1 MKIKERRVEC
11 RAEQRVESGEQ
22 RGRAEEKA
30 RRKRGVKKT
39 RREGSNEVAVGWKRK
54 RKKKEKEN
62 MLRIMTKYSLIFFD
76 SSVRVKVGLG
86 DDVSVC

>member
-1 MKIKERRVEC
+1 M
-11 RAEQRVESGEQ
+11 
-22 RGRAEEKA
+22 EE
-30 RRKRGVKKT
+30 
-39 RREGSNEVAVGWKRK
+39 RK

-62 MLRIMTKYSLIFFD
+62 MLRIMTKCSLIFFD